1 MIKIIVTGFKEF
13 WYIHMQVHFFFSIIM
28 DFFLSMFHHYCIM
41 TSFKKE
47 MKFGEVQTDMSINRI

>member
-13 WYIHMQVHFFFSIIM
+13 WYTHMQVHFFFNNYG
-28 DFFLSMFHHYCIM
+28 FFLSMFHHYCIM

-47 MKFGEVQTDMSINRI
+47 MKFGEVQTDM